1 MKLTR
6 SAALAVTAAAV
17 TALALAACSAS
28 ATDEE
33 PAASAAGTASATLSG
48 SPASQDEAT
57 DAEGVRRPGDDYA
70 WANPDA
76 PDLFKFVATDLV
88 SGEEIDGTSLLYK
101 DVVMWF
107 WASWCPICNAEA
119 GAIVNAMPDF
129 PEDVYVIGIGG
140 QSDAAQSQT
149 FIADHPGVEAF
160 PHIYDN
166 DGQIWSDF
174 GAISQPTLV
183 LINQDGQSQTY
194 AGGYGKWD
202 IIEKVAWLGE
212 N

>member
-1 MKLTR
+1 MKTALVPALT
-6 SAALAVTAAAV
+6 LAAA
-17 TALALAACSAS
+17 TALGLSACSAS
-28 ATDEE
+28 ATEDA
-33 PAASAAGTASATLSG
+33 PASAAASISSSLAPDATLS
-48 SPASQDEAT
+48 AD
-57 DAEGVRRPGDDYA
+57 GVSRPGDDYE

-88 SGEEIDGTSLLYK
+88 SGEQIDGTSLLYK

-129 PEDVYVIGIGG
+129 PPDVYVIGIGG
-140 QSDAAQSQT
+140 QSDAEQSKT

-160 PHIYDN
+160 PHIYDA
-166 DGQIWSDF
+166 DGQIWKDF
-174 GAISQPTLV
+174 GAVSQPTMV